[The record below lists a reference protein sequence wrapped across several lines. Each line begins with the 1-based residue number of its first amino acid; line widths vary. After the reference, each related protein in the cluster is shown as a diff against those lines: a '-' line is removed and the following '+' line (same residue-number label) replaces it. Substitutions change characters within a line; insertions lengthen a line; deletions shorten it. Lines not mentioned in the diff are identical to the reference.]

1 MAAARGIFLAGVRVR
16 LYVGVTDGDWFEFL
30 SSRPNVDEVNFW
42 QPSPQNLPRLALGDL
57 FLFKLKSPHNAIAG
71 GGYFLRG
78 LQMPVSYAW
87 EAYAEKNGAATL
99 QDLRT
104 RLVRLRHSASIE
116 RGDFKI
122 GCLLLTQPFFLER
135 SQWIP
140 QPSTWSANIV
150 RGQYYE
156 IGCPEGK
163 YLFDAVSRTQTD
175 RMLEQVV
182 AADAPRTETEEPRR
196 VWALLRP
203 GQGYFRST
211 VASAYNWR
219 CAVTQERVLPALE
232 AAHIQPY
239 SEKGPNEVRN
249 GLMLR
254 ADIHNL
260 LDQFYVTVSPDSRF
274 EVGKKVKEDFENGR
288 DYYKLHGQKLFLP
301 GAESERPGRE
311 FLDWHNGKFRG

>member
-1 MAAARGIFLAGVRVR
+1 MR

-30 SSRPNVDEVNFW
+30 SSRPGVDEVNFW

-71 GGYFLRG
+71 GGYFLRA

-87 EAYAEKNGAATL
+87 EAYEEKNGAASL
-99 QDLRT
+99 QDLRA
-104 RLVRLRHSASIE
+104 RLLRLRHGAGIE
-116 RGDFKI
+116 RGDFQI
-122 GCLLLTQPFFLER
+122 GCLLLTQPFFLDR
-135 SQWIP
+135 CKWIP
-140 QPSTWSANIV
+140 QPRTWAPNIV

-156 IGCPEGK
+156 LDSEEGR
-163 YLFDAVSRTQTD
+163 YLFDAVNALQTD
-175 RMLEQVV
+175 RVLEQLVV
-182 AADAPRTETEEPRR
+182 SDAPRTEDPRR
-196 VWALLRP
+196 VWTLLRP

-232 AAHIQPY
+232 AVHIRPY
-239 SEKGPNEVRN
+239 SEEGPNEVRN
-249 GLMLR
+249 GLLLR

-260 LDQFYVTVSPDSRF
+260 LDQFYVTISPGFRF

-288 DYYKLHGQKLFLP
+288 DYYKLHGQKLFVP
-301 GAESERPGRE
+301 GAESERPAPE
-311 FLDWHNGKFRG
+311 FTAWHNAKFKG